1 MRIRVQILRL
11 TSSAQDVS
19 TDTAEAAA
27 TAQGRLVMM
36 MMMMSSSTLEDAG
49 DFFMSLLCAFGNW
62 YNGSGFAEE
71 HSRLSEGPNASQIQ
85 VELFARQWSVFLL
98 PPTTRL
104 LQVCPILGFLAAC
117 LVTPLILSRILMD
130 TELRQQ
136 TRFLLLANALLSD
149 LLFLSV
155 YMLLTCLNVGG
166 VVMSDYACAAVLLLL
181 GALYM
186 AGILSTKAMV
196 LDTSLAVLAPL
207 RYLALW
213 PPSRTRGALAA
224 IWLASV
230 LFPAAAVGTFLWY
243 YATAAAHCSLHICSL
258 PLVLVLAVSHSWPL
272 QVSTLLTVTGILV
285 LLLLVLS
292 GYLVL
297 CWQTR
302 QAGVW
307 RGERSSR
314 ARGTFLIHYL
324 HLFLSFCPMLVLAIE
339 LLLTSRQRRP
349 DLRASLWVSLVVCNV
364 LLVLPK
370 ALAPYLY
377 GLRYRDL
384 STALVA
390 VFTPA
395 KRRTSSAVSP
405 ET

>member
-1 MRIRVQILRL
+1 M
-11 TSSAQDVS
+11 
-19 TDTAEAAA
+19 A
-27 TAQGRLVMM
+27 TAAHERV
-36 MMMMSSSTLEDAG
+36 MSSSALEEAG

-71 HSRLSEGPNASQIQ
+71 HSRLSTGPNASQSQ
-85 VELFARQWSVFLL
+85 VELFAREWSVFLL
-98 PPTTRL
+98 PRPTRL
-104 LQVCPILGFLAAC
+104 LQVCPILGFLAAG
-117 LVTPLILSRILMD
+117 LVTPLILSRVLTD
-130 TELRQQ
+130 ARLRQQ

-155 YMLLTCLNVGG
+155 YMISTCLNVSN
-166 VVMSDYACAAVLLLL
+166 VLMSDYACASLLFLL
-181 GALYM
+181 GVLYF
-186 AGILSTKAMV
+186 AGILSAKAMV
-196 LDTSLAVLAPL
+196 LDTTLAVLAPL

-213 PPSRTRGALAA
+213 PLSRTKGAIAT
-224 IWLASV
+224 IWLVSV
-230 LFPAAAVGTFLWY
+230 LFPAASVGTFLWY
-243 YATAAAHCSLHICSL
+243 HATAPCSLHICSL
-258 PLVLVLAVSHSWPL
+258 PLVLVLTVSHSWPM
-272 QVSTLLTVTGILV
+272 QMSMLLTVTGILV
-285 LLLLVLS
+285 ILLLVLS
-292 GYLVL
+292 GYLAL
-297 CWQTR
+297 CWQTW

-339 LLLTSRQRRP
+339 LLLCYRHRIL
-349 DLRASLWVSLVVCNV
+349 DLRANLWVSLVVCNV

-384 STALVA
+384 SAALFA
-390 VFTPA
+390 FFRP
-395 KRRTSSAVSP
+395 RRTSAVSP